1 MSLTELSFDVNEFGP
16 DPLMEIDI
24 RPDGRLEPVAEL
36 PAARN
41 PARVYLASLSNG
53 SQPTMRRSLDL
64 SAGVLTHYRCDHQNC
79 PWWLL
84 RKAHTNAL
92 RAWLAQNVHYRTG
105 NKVLSAV
112 RGTLRAAWE
121 MEQMSTDE
129 YMRAVSIKG
138 IKGSTPDQS
147 VGRALSTGEVLA
159 LLAACQSDMTAAGPR
174 DAAILGMGVR
184 CGLRR
189 AEIADLQLSDID
201 GDRVSIQHGKGNKTR
216 IVYLATG
223 VGDALIDWMAARGL
237 QDGYLFLQIRKGGEI
252 LSAGM
257 SAAAIY
263 DALAKR
269 AKQAGVKKFSPHDL
283 RRTFAGDMLDAGAD
297 ISTVQ
302 RLMGHANTATTAGY
316 DRRGERAK
324 RDAAGRLHLPW
335 QRRFE

>member
-1 MSLTELSFDVNEFGP
+1 MVTDLAFDVNEFGP

-24 RPDGRLEPVAEL
+24 RPDGRLEPVIEL

-64 SAGVLTHYRCDHQNC
+64 SAGILTHYRCDHLNC

-92 RAWLAQNVHYRTG
+92 RAWLSQNLHYRTG

-112 RGTLRAAWE
+112 RGTLRAAWD
-121 MEQMSTDE
+121 MEQIDTDN
-129 YMRAVSIKG
+129 YMRAVSVKG
-138 IKGSTPDQS
+138 IKGSGPEQAI
-147 VGRALSTGEVLA
+147 GRALSTGEIIA
-159 LLAACQSDMTAAGPR
+159 LLNVCRGDQTAAGPR
-174 DAAILGMGVR
+174 DAAIIGMGVS

-189 AEIADLQLSDID
+189 TEIAELQLSDID
-201 GDRVSIQHGKGNKTR
+201 DDRVSVHGKGNKTR
-216 IVYLATG
+216 SVYLNTG
-223 VGDALIDWMAARGL
+223 VAGALADWLHVRGR
-237 QDGYLFLQIRKGGEI
+237 QDGPLFLRIRQGGKI
-252 LSAGM
+252 LPDGLSD
-257 SAAAIY
+257 AAIY
-263 DALAKR
+263 ETLSRR
-269 AKQAGVKKFSPHDL
+269 AEQAGVKDFSPHDL

-302 RLMGHANTATTAGY
+302 RLMGHANAATTAGY